1 MELYLS
7 AFAGLTQGI
16 NGTMPIA
23 KMPGIAS
30 TKLTIPTDTSA
41 IAWNIARGVHIIR
54 CVAGGDCSVYFQGWR
69 DGSTRGGAET
79 KLSIDVRLL
88 SGSREYISVP
98 EDTGNGDWANVA
110 INVVKDTA

>member
-30 TKLTIPTDTSA
+30 THLTIPTNTSSRH
-41 IAWNIARGVHIIR
+41 WNVPRGVRIIR
-54 CVAGGDCSVYFQGWR
+54 CVAGSDCSVYFQGWR
-69 DGSTRGGAET
+69 DGSTRSGTDT
-79 KLSIDVRLL
+79 KISIDMRLL

-98 EDTGNGDWANVA
+98 EDMGNGDWANVA
-110 INVVKDTA
+110 INVVKGVA